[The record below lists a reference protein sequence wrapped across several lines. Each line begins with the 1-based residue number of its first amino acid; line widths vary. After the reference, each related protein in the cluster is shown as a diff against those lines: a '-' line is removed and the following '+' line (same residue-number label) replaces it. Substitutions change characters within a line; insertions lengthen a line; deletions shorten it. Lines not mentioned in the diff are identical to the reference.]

1 MADSTEP
8 HVWIDGRQAA
18 GLSPLD
24 RGLAYGDG
32 LFETISLYNGNAPL
46 LPLHL
51 DRLKQSAAALSIDI
65 TDETLA
71 KGLEPVLALLNTNA
85 CGIIK
90 IILTRGDGGRGYDPV
105 GADKSRLICFYF
117 PGSTPLSDSD
127 CVNTVRLCR
136 QTLGRNPTLA
146 GHKHLSRL
154 EQVLARAEWRDPDV
168 TEGILCDSEGEVI
181 EATASN
187 IFVFNNGAWVT
198 PVLDNCGV
206 KGVMRQLLCDT
217 IVSALGLSVVERRLR
232 LEDLKAS
239 DELII
244 CNSVRGVR
252 RVSVILDESGKPWH
266 EYSGVARA
274 RELQKSVR
282 TYFEKAIA

>member
-1 MADSTEP
+1 MADSTKP
-8 HVWIDGRQAA
+8 QVWIDGRQAA

-32 LFETISLYNGNAPL
+32 LFETIALYGGHAPL
-46 LPLHL
+46 LSLHL
-51 DRLKQSAAALSIDI
+51 NRLKQSAAALSIDI
-65 TDETLA
+65 ADETLIN
-71 KGLEPVLALLNTNA
+71 GLEPVLALLDAKA
-85 CGIIK
+85 CGLIK
-90 IILTRGDGGRGYDPV
+90 IILTRGDGGRGYDPS
-105 GADKSRLICFYF
+105 GADQSRLICFYF
-117 PGSTPLSDSD
+117 PDFMPLSDD
-127 CVNTVRLCR
+127 QCVNAVRLCR

-154 EQVLARAEWRDPDV
+154 EQVLARAEWRDPAV
-168 TEGILCDSEGEVI
+168 AEGLLCDSEGEVI

-206 KGVMRQLLCDT
+206 RGVMRQLLSDD
-217 IVSALGLSVVERRLR
+217 IIPALGLSVIERRLR
-232 LEDLKAS
+232 LEDLKTS

-252 RVSVILDESGKPWH
+252 SVGVILDEGGKPWH
-266 EYSGVARA
+266 EYSGFARA
-274 RELQKSVR
+274 VELQKSVR
-282 TYFEKAIA
+282 THFERAIN